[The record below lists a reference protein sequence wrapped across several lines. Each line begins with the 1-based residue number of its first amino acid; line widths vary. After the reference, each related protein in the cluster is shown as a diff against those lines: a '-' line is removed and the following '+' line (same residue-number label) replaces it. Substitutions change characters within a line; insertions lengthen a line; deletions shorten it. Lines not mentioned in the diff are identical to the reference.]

1 MRRLKIPLVVVSS
14 LTLIGL
20 AAYFF
25 GSRPLT
31 GAQNPVPVVVQKVRP
46 AVAEAAPAAALVV
59 EGLVTPAQSVELS
72 APLGGIVVTD
82 VLVQVGDTV
91 AKGDPLLR
99 LDTRDLE
106 LQVAEARAAVNR
118 AKAEYDKL
126 AAGASP
132 EQIAAARAQLAE
144 ARARLQQTQG
154 QVTNKDSAAAQA
166 GLEQAR
172 ARLRDLQ
179 SGPISATVERAQA
192 NVNRAR
198 AALEQQRTELSAAKE
213 AARRQMEE
221 RANDLRAAQAV
232 YAQANDE
239 RQRNSGDD
247 AQGQAAATALAK
259 AELAMVNAESVLERA
274 KVEYEARRQDEIT
287 GLAAAEAQLAA
298 AQADLKLLQQ
308 GVRPGDLASARAA
321 VAAAEA
327 DLARLSSGERAGE
340 IEAANA
346 SVAKV
351 QAQLDGLVAGPDVR
365 ALALSQ
371 ATIEESNVRLQQA
384 ELRLAQATLSAPIAG
399 TIAAVQIAAGET
411 PNGREALLVLA
422 DTSAWRIEAQKLTD
436 LDIVQIHEGDAVTIS
451 AYAIPDLRLPGRV
464 TQVQPMGRNEQGKA
478 RYTAVIIP
486 ERWDE
491 RLHWAMPVQV
501 MLTPKAKVEP

>member
-1 MRRLKIPLVVVSS
+1 MRRLRLPILVVSVVA
-14 LTLIGL
+14 LIGL
-20 AAYFF
+20 VAYYF
-25 GSRPLT
+25 GNRAV
-31 GAQNPVPVVVQKVRP
+31 GDAQNPDLPVAQIARP
-46 AVAEAAPAAALVV
+46 AVAQAAPAAALVV
-59 EGLVTPAQSVELS
+59 EGVVAPTQSVELS
-72 APLGGIVVTD
+72 APLNGIAVAE

-91 AKGDPLLR
+91 ARDDPLLR

-106 LQVAEARAAVNR
+106 LQVAEAQAAVKR
-118 AKAEYDKL
+118 ARAEYDKL

-132 EQIAAARAQLAE
+132 EQIAAAKAQLEE

-154 QVTNKDSAAAQA
+154 RVTAKDVSAAQA
-166 GLEQAR
+166 ALEQAR

-179 SGPISATVERAQA
+179 SGPTSAAVERAQA
-192 NVNRAR
+192 NVSQAQ

-247 AQGQAAATALAK
+247 AQGQAAAAALTK
-259 AELAMVNAESVLERA
+259 AQLAMANAESVLERA

-287 GLAAAEAQLAA
+287 GLANAEARLAA
-298 AQADLKLLQQ
+298 AQADLKLLRQ

-327 DLARLSSGERAGE
+327 ELAQLSSGERAGE
-340 IEAANA
+340 LEAANA
-346 SVAKV
+346 VVAQV
-351 QAQLDGLVAGPDVR
+351 QAQLEGLTAGPDTQ
-365 ALALSQ
+365 ALALAQ

-384 ELRLAQATLSAPIAG
+384 ELRLAQATLTAPIDG
-399 TIAAVQIAAGET
+399 TIAALEIAAGET
-411 PNGREALLVLA
+411 PNGRDTLIVLA
-422 DTSAWRIEAQKLTD
+422 NTSGWRVEAQQLTD
-436 LDIVQIHEGDAVTIS
+436 LDIVQMREGDAVTIS
-451 AYAIPDLRLPGRV
+451 AYAIPDLQLPGRV
-464 TQVQPMGRNEQGKA
+464 TQIQPLGRNEKGQT
-478 RYTAVIIP
+478 RYTAIITP

-491 RLHWAMPVQV
+491 RLHWGMPVQV
-501 MLTPKAKVEP
+501 MLAPQSGAEK